1 MELKVRNLNDDDW
14 DTLTQWWIDWGFG
27 SAVEK
32 SFLPST
38 GYIAEK
44 NTIPIFSFFLYETNS
59 GVAWLAW
66 HLSNKKYT
74 NQEDRNLAIQLII
87 KKAEK
92 DWKQKGGKFLF
103 FAGANKG
110 FNNKIINLGFYE
122 GDSNYDHLIKA
133 I

>member
-1 MELKVRNLNDDDW
+1 MELKVRNLNDNDW

-27 SAVEK
+27 SAVER

-103 FAGANKG
+103 FAGDNKV
-110 FNNKIINLGFYE
+110 FNNKIINLGFNE